1 MEAQTID
8 SQILKYLPML
18 GEDEKQS
25 LLGVIKSFLSL
36 KKDSKSTETAF
47 TLDYNRELDEA
58 LARINEGNFM
68 TQEEVEKQS
77 AEW

>member
-8 SQILKYLPML
+8 SQILKYLPLL

-36 KKDSKSTETAF
+36 RKDGKSTGTAF
-47 TLDYNRELDEA
+47 ILDYNRELDEA